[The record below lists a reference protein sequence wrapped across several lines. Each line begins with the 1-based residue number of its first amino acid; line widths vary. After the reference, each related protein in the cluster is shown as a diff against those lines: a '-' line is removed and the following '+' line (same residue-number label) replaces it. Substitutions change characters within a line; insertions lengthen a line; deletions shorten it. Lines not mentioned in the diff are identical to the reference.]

1 MLQKTGFI
9 ALPAAGTPC
18 STQIG
23 TCSSLLGKSAL
34 PGRQTY
40 VTSIQQRDAQ
50 SILAGIDDLLPQ
62 IRERAQ
68 ATEDLRRLPDETV
81 QALEDVGFFTLLQP
95 EQWDGLQ
102 CDPTLFYEATRR
114 LASACGS
121 AGWVGSIVG
130 VHNWHLALFD
140 QRAQEE
146 VWGEDPKT
154 RISSSYAPMGAGVVT
169 DGGYLVNGSWNW
181 SSGLDHA
188 TATLVGWRVIKV

>member
-23 TCSSLLGKSAL
+23 TCSSLSCKFAF

-114 LASACGS
+114 VESAC
-121 AGWVGSIVG
+121 APNGW
-130 VHNWHLALFD
+130 
-140 QRAQEE
+140 
-146 VWGEDPKT
+146 
-154 RISSSYAPMGAGVVT
+154 GA
-169 DGGYLVNGSWNW
+169 
-181 SSGLDHA
+181 
-188 TATLVGWRVIKV
+188 